1 MYQLTLQEL
10 AEDPPAG
17 PRIAEREAEMDNA
30 TKFQYQLNGRQLR
43 DARAQ
48 FMETARTSGISH
60 PVCPL
65 TEGELEERRLGF
77 PRFWTEPDVPDRWV
91 RELRAVTALEIAAGT
106 GNTESVDILREAG
119 ADESAWLTGND
130 EARRDDQQLFDIRS
144 QNDVHISA
152 LSTSSPVHEAIA
164 AGQVVMMWHLLST
177 CGYSPNYRP
186 RAAPTVA
193 LPPLSFAIAR
203 CDIIHYPG
211 IQRCL
216 ASLLSHPQLD
226 ANICTPIF
234 NVHPLHFAIANH
246 DLELLTWL
254 AGFIPGGLGA
264 AGTTALGHTLLHVAS
279 LPLTGWHVNDRA
291 PNIAK
296 SIHCIRTLDSRWI
309 PYPLSSSAYESLQSA
324 GEQSARVP
332 IVESK
337 QHAQYT
343 TIQLLLEWGG
353 CDVRV
358 RDIDGNT
365 ALHYLA
371 GTWNIHP
378 EIIRSSGRDDNPNV
392 IEGS

>member
-1 MYQLTLQEL
+1 
-10 AEDPPAG
+10 
-17 PRIAEREAEMDNA
+17 
-30 TKFQYQLNGRQLR
+30 
-43 DARAQ
+43 
-48 FMETARTSGISH
+48 METARTSGISH

-77 PRFWTEPDVPDRWV
+77 PRFWTEPDVPDRWA

-130 EARRDDQQLFDIRS
+130 EARRDDQQLFDLRS
-144 QNDVHISA
+144 QNDGPISA
-152 LSTSSPVHEAIA
+152 LPTSSPVHEAIA

-203 CDIIHYPG
+203 CDIIHNPG

-216 ASLLSHPQLD
+216 ATLLSHPQLD

-234 NVHPLHFAIANH
+234 NVHPLHFAIAHH
-246 DLELLTWL
+246 DPELLTWL

-264 AGTTALGHTLLHVAS
+264 AGTTALGQTLLHVAS

-291 PNIAK
+291 PSIAK
-296 SIHCIRTLDSRWI
+296 SIHCIRTLDSHWI

-337 QHAQYT
+337 QHAQYA

-358 RDIDGNT
+358 RDVDGNT

-378 EIIRSSGRDDNPNV
+378 EIIRLVRATDGGEDTWQKTRNLWGLTPSDLWTESSRSSGRDDNPNL
-392 IEGS
+392 IDGS